1 MHSIF
6 HIFPVLRRKIAFLKA
21 KFPKVHIELANTLKT
36 LNAPQFIKPIFLNL
50 PHLYQYH
57 TITKSQKI
65 FLIILCD
72 GMIFS
77 LAGVPLSCLEHLSL
91 YFAGSLV
98 ETWKPTGTQQWMQC
112 LARKWLQFCPFSKT
126 LWPTLKTLNAF
137 KFKFKLYSEKVN
149 DTAIFFQLLNHL
161 IFFTDPLPI
170 YTPQDVSTFFQ
181 LLFWTSVP
189 NI

>member
-1 MHSIF
+1 
-6 HIFPVLRRKIAFLKA
+6 
-21 KFPKVHIELANTLKT
+21 
-36 LNAPQFIKPIFLNL
+36 
-50 PHLYQYH
+50 
-57 TITKSQKI
+57 
-65 FLIILCD
+65 
-72 GMIFS
+72 MIFS

-137 KFKFKLYSEKVN
+137 KFKFKLYSEKAN

-170 YTPQDVSTFFQ
+170 YTPQDVSTFFSIIILNISAQ
-181 LLFWTSVP
+181 YLNSQNIHTQKLFTAKAPLKRKITFMQITPSRTMTATASH
-189 NI
+189 